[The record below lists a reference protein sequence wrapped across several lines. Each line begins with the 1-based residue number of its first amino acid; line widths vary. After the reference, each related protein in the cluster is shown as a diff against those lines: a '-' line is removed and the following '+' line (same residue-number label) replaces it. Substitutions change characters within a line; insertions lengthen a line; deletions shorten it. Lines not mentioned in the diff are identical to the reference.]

1 MDTRGSTDPAEARDV
16 AEFLAMLR
24 ELKERRGLT
33 YRQLEQR
40 AAEQGEVLARS
51 TLADV
56 LSGRRLPRPE
66 VLSVFVRACGESRD
80 RASAWLDARADVAAR
95 SRTAKSEPAPA
106 GSAATEQT
114 PPQAAAAPEDAA
126 ARPRNTR
133 RAPLLIASAIVLVLA
148 TAATAWRAASGGMSS
163 GNPPSGSPSSH
174 AAPQSKVPSRNA
186 AIPAGWIRIRP
197 AGAPTLC
204 VTDGRV
210 QDGRYNSLVAV
221 QRPCGGVAPQRT
233 ELEPVGT
240 GTYRIAWV
248 HPEHGKGCLKALSGG
263 TADGLLEPWESC
275 AQASS
280 FRVEP
285 DRGSGPAS
293 GSGPGSDSGPGS
305 GPGPGPSGSTR
316 QANGGKPARYIFR
329 TDGEQCLGVRD
340 ARTATGA
347 EVTLQRC
354 TGRENQTFL
363 IDPAP

>member
-1 MDTRGSTDPAEARDV
+1 MDTRGNTDPAEARDV

-66 VLSVFVRACGESRD
+66 VLSVFVRACGESSD
-80 RASAWLDARADVAAR
+80 RAAAWLDARADVAAR
-95 SRTAKSEPAPA
+95 SRTAKTEPAPA

-114 PPQAAAAPEDAA
+114 PPQAAGAPEDTG
-126 ARPRNTR
+126 ARPRDTR
-133 RAPLLIASAIVLVLA
+133 RGPLLITSAIVLPLA
-148 TAATAWRAASGGMSS
+148 VAAAIAWMATSGDTPS
-163 GNPPSGSPSSH
+163 GDTPSGSPPS
-174 AAPQSKVPSRNA
+174 AVTPQPEARSRNA
-186 AIPAGWIRIRP
+186 AVPAGWIRIRP

-210 QDGRYNSLVAV
+210 QDGRYSSLVAV

-248 HPEHGKGCLKALSGG
+248 HPQHGKGCLKALSGG

-285 DRGSGPAS
+285 DLRPGPDPR
-293 GSGPGSDSGPGS
+293 SGPGSDS

-316 QANGGKPARYIFR
+316 QADGGKPARYIFR

-340 ARTATGA
+340 ARTTTGA

-354 TGRENQTFL
+354 TGRENQSFL

>member
-1 MDTRGSTDPAEARDV
+1 MDTRGNTDPAEARDV

-66 VLSVFVRACGESRD
+66 VLSVFVRACGESSE

-95 SRTAKSEPAPA
+95 SRTAKTEPAPA
-106 GSAATEQT
+106 DVTEPA
-114 PPQAAAAPEDAA
+114 PPQAAVAPEDAA
-126 ARPRNTR
+126 ARPRRAR
-133 RAPLLIASAIVLVLA
+133 RAPLLIASGVVLVLA
-148 TAATAWRAASGGMSS
+148 TAAVTAWMATSGGTSS
-163 GNPPSGSPSSH
+163 GNPPSGSPPSD
-174 AAPQSKVPSRNA
+174 AAPQSRAPSRNA

-210 QDGRYNSLVAV
+210 QDGRYSSLVAV

-240 GTYRIAWV
+240 DTYRIAWV

-285 DRGSGPAS
+285 DRGSGPR
-293 GSGPGSDSGPGS
+293 SDSGPGS
-305 GPGPGPSGSTR
+305 GPSGSTR

-340 ARTATGA
+340 ARTTTGA

>member
-1 MDTRGSTDPAEARDV
+1 MDTRGNTDPAEARDV

-33 YRQLEQR
+33 YRKLEQR

-66 VLSVFVRACGESRD
+66 VLSVFVRACGESSD
-80 RASAWLDARADVAAR
+80 RATAWLDARADVAAR
-95 SRTAKSEPAPA
+95 SRTAKTEPAPA
-106 GSAATEQT
+106 GSDATESTPSQT
-114 PPQAAAAPEDAA
+114 AVAPEDAA
-126 ARPRNTR
+126 VRPRDTR
-133 RAPLLIASAIVLVLA
+133 RAPLLIASAIVLVLTA
-148 TAATAWRAASGGMSS
+148 AAATAWMATSGNRPADNPPPGSPPSDAAS
-163 GNPPSGSPSSH
+163 PSGP
-174 AAPQSKVPSRNA
+174 PSRNA
-186 AIPAGWIRIRP
+186 AIPGGWIRIRP

-240 GTYRIAWV
+240 DTYRIAWV

-285 DRGSGPAS
+285 DP
-293 GSGPGSDSGPGS
+293 GSGPGS
-305 GPGPGPSGSTR
+305 GPSGSTR
-316 QANGGKPARYIFR
+316 QANGGKLARYIFR

-340 ARTATGA
+340 ARTTTGA

-354 TGRENQTFL
+354 TGRENQSFL